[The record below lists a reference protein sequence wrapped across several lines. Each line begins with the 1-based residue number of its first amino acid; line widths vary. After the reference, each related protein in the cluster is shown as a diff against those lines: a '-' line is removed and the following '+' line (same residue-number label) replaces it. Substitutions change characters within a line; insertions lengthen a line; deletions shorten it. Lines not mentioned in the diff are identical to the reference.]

1 MLIIFVEPPQIRPYF
16 IREMLLSPCPP
27 AHSISI
33 SMPTEKT
40 WKKWLERFKAEKGQR
55 TEIRGQGAEVSGRA
69 ETGEGKTMRR

>member
-1 MLIIFVEPPQIRPYF
+1 
-16 IREMLLSPCPP
+16 
-27 AHSISI
+27 
-33 SMPTEKT
+33 MPTEKT